1 MALVRI
7 LVDGS
12 GLLRCWP
19 AILPGKERQS
29 PVVQE
34 ELIRRLTQYQDIC
47 GVPITVAFD
56 GAGPARVADDPLDG
70 GDLEVLFSRIG
81 QTAAQL
87 VGKTAQRLGASGEV
101 LLVVEPLAVPRNVGA
116 KGVQV
121 SGCEEFVRTVS
132 TALEDME
139 CELKK
144 HNDSEDARFRASGF

>member
-19 AILPGKERQS
+19 TILPGKERQS
-29 PVVQE
+29 PAVQE

-56 GAGPARVADDPLDG
+56 GSGSARVADDPLAG
-70 GDLEVLFSRIG
+70 GDVEVLFSRIG

-87 VGKTAQRLGASGEV
+87 LGKTVQRLGAGGEV
-101 LLVVEPLAVPRNVGA
+101 SLVLERAEASAV
-116 KGVQV
+116 KSVQV
-121 SGCEEFVRTVS
+121 SGCEEFARTVS
-132 TALEDME
+132 VALEEME
-139 CELKK
+139 RELKK
-144 HNDSEDARFRASGF
+144 HNESEDARFRASGF

>member
-29 PVVQE
+29 PAVQE

-70 GDLEVLFSRIG
+70 GDVEVLFSRIG

-87 VGKTAQRLGASGEV
+87 VGKTAQKMGTSGEV
-101 LLVVEPLAVPRNVGA
+101 LLVVEPVAGAPAA

-121 SGCEEFVRTVS
+121 SGCEEFALTVS
-132 TALEDME
+132 AALEEME
-139 CELKK
+139 RELKK

>member
-29 PVVQE
+29 PVVRE
-34 ELIRRLTQYQDIC
+34 ELIRLLTQYQDLC
-47 GVPITVAFD
+47 GVPIAVVFD
-56 GAGPARVADDPLDG
+56 GSGPARVADDPLAT

-81 QTAAQL
+81 QTAAQFA
-87 VGKTAQRLGASGEV
+87 GRTAQKLGASSEV
-101 LLVVEPLAVPRNVGA
+101 LLVVEPAAGVSGA

-121 SGCEEFVRTVS
+121 SGCEEFARTVS
-132 TALEDME
+132 AALEDME
-139 CELKK
+139 RELKK

>member
-19 AILPGKERQS
+19 TVLPGKERQS
-29 PVVQE
+29 SAAQK
-34 ELIRRLTQYQDIC
+34 ELIRQLTQYQDVC

-56 GAGPARVADDPLDG
+56 GTGPARVADDPIEG
-70 GDLEVLFSRIG
+70 GDVEVLFSRIG

-87 VGKTAQRLGASGEV
+87 VSKTAQRLGASGEV
-101 LLVVEPLAVPRNVGA
+101 LLVLESVAGASGA

-121 SGCEEFVRTVS
+121 SGCEEFARTVS
-132 TALEDME
+132 SALEDME
-139 CELKK
+139 RELKK
-144 HNDSEDARFRASGF
+144 HNESEDARFRASGF

>member
-19 AILPGKERQS
+19 TILPGKERQS
-29 PVVQE
+29 SAVQE

-47 GVPITVAFD
+47 GVPITVVFD
-56 GAGPARVADDPLDG
+56 GAGSARVAEDPMDG
-70 GDLEVLFSRIG
+70 GDVEVVFSRIG

-87 VGKTAQRLGASGEV
+87 VSKTAQRLGASGEV
-101 LLVVEPLAVPRNVGA
+101 LLVVEPAGGVSEA

-132 TALEDME
+132 AALEDME
-139 CELKK
+139 RELKK
-144 HNDSEDARFRASGF
+144 HNDSEGARFRASGF